1 VAGASTWQLQ
11 PVVMMFNVLVCHAP
25 VLLKEDDSCKIALT
39 VGVVQAICA
48 LPLAFKL
55 TERFGSD
62 CAGILATSQNENK
75 TMAQRFTP
83 ANFAQN

>member
-1 VAGASTWQLQ
+1 MTA
-11 PVVMMFNVLVCHAP
+11 NVLVCHDP
-25 VLLKEDDSCKIALT
+25 VLLKEDDSCKMELT
-39 VGVVQAICA
+39 VGVVQAMCA

-62 CAGILATSQNENK
+62 CAKIPATSQNENT
-75 TMAQRFTP
+75 TMTQRFTS